1 MALSSLAVIPG
12 LDATS
17 YQRHALHAEERVWVE
32 KNCYID
38 VWIELVHALGCDP
51 VAMLGVVAALDF
63 EGDQWTF
70 FKPSHGEIH
79 ELYGLD
85 VQELNVWRTL
95 LEHVVEHVPQGKLI
109 STEADAFWLPDT
121 SGTDYQRQH
130 TKTTI
135 VVNEIDVARER
146 LGYFHNAGY
155 YTLEGEDFRRT
166 FRVGAPHDP
175 SFMPLFAETVQTR
188 RLVRRTPV
196 ELRELARRFLVT
208 HLLRRPV
215 DNPVER
221 FAARLAADLP
231 LITER
236 GLAHYHAWAFAT
248 IRQLGAAFELLAQH
262 LLWLDDD
269 AFESAT
275 AEFSQIASGAK
286 VLILKGARAVN
297 SRRNVDLSSQF
308 AELSNAWTNG
318 MAALTSA
325 LSL

>member
-1 MALSSLAVIPG
+1 MSSLAVIPG

-17 YQRHALHAEERVWVE
+17 YQRHPLHAEERVWVE

-38 VWIELVHALGCDP
+38 VWLELVHALGCDP
-51 VAMLGVVAALDF
+51 VAMLGVVSAIDF

-85 VQELNVWRTL
+85 VQELNVWRPL
-95 LEHVVEHVPQGKLI
+95 LEHVVEHVPNGKLI

-155 YTLEGEDFRRT
+155 YMLEGEDFRRT
-166 FRVGAPHDP
+166 FRVGAPP
-175 SFMPLFAETVQTR
+175 EPTFMPLFAETVQTR
-188 RLVRRTPV
+188 RVARRSPV
-196 ELRELARRFLVT
+196 ELRTIARGYLIT
-208 HLLRRPV
+208 HIKRRPL
-215 DNPVER
+215 DNPVDR
-221 FAARLAADLP
+221 FAARFAADLP
-231 LITER
+231 LIGER
-236 GLAHYHAWAFAT
+236 GLGHYHAWAFAT

-262 LLWLDDD
+262 LLWFDEPV
-269 AFESAT
+269 FESAA
-275 AEFSQIASGAK
+275 AEFSQISAGAK

-308 AELSNAWTNG
+308 SELSRAWSNG
-318 MAALTSA
+318 MAALTDA